1 VVGAFADYDFMDLR
15 GTFQDPF
22 LGDIGREKQTGSW
35 AAGGRLGYLITP
47 DLLGFVSG
55 GFTEARFDAIDLSTS
70 AIPISYP
77 SHDYHGWFIGTGYE
91 YALNSFLPISGLF
104 WRTEYRFSD
113 YRAADLPLNTGAL
126 ASNMQKNVQTIT
138 SGLVWR
144 FNFGA
149 SSVATGY

>member
-1 VVGAFADYDFMDLR
+1 VGCR
-15 GTFQDPF
+15 
-22 LGDIGREKQTGSW
+22 R
-35 AAGGRLGYLITP
+35 GRLGCLITP

-55 GFTEARFDAIDLSTS
+55 GFTEGRFDAIDLSTV

-77 SHDYHGWFIGTGYE
+77 SHNYHGWFIGTGYE
-91 YALNSFLPISGLF
+91 YVLNSFLPISGPF
-104 WRTEYRFSD
+104 WRTEYRLSD
-113 YRAADLPLNTGAL
+113 YQAADLPLSTDAL
-126 ASNMQKNVQTIT
+126 ASHMQKDVQTIT